1 MRAGEHDPH
10 PLGLLREEPRI
21 ADVAVEGGLEVQQKE
36 SDFVHFA
43 PEVLARQAVCE
54 LVNRRHRQHRDPCEQ
69 QRVESVQPSEI
80 ANDLVP
86 VADRDCERDDDGRQR
101 KCDEPFGE
109 EELDISNDA
118 IEQAIGIECLEPD
131 IEQVAPD
138 AVGVA
143 AGLCL
148 IRLEKSEAAQML
160 DELVDDFQRRRNAKR
175 LFELLR
181 NRLDCRVAVELSG
194 NEVLRFAEAKEAAR
208 NWILDDEDRA
218 FLAWLR
224 AYL

>member
-1 MRAGEHDPH
+1 
-10 PLGLLREEPRI
+10 
-21 ADVAVEGGLEVQQKE
+21 
-36 SDFVHFA
+36 
-43 PEVLARQAVCE
+43 
-54 LVNRRHRQHRDPCEQ
+54 
-69 QRVESVQPSEI
+69 
-80 ANDLVP
+80 
-86 VADRDCERDDDGRQR
+86 
-101 KCDEPFGE
+101 
-109 EELDISNDA
+109 
-118 IEQAIGIECLEPD
+118 
-131 IEQVAPD
+131 
-138 AVGVA
+138 VA

-148 IRLEKSEAAQML
+148 VRFEKSEAAQML